1 MTPRDWY
8 ASLAERERRIV
19 GWGGAAAMVLLLA
32 AFLWKLGDVT
42 EAADKR
48 VQQKRQ
54 DLAWI
59 EAVTPR
65 LQAMP
70 AARSGE
76 SLALAVDRVAREAGL
91 GDALAGIEPAG
102 PGALRVRLKGASFDA
117 LALALARLQQQRGAV
132 TETATV
138 TASGEAGRV
147 DATLVLRGD

>member
-19 GWGGAAAMVLLLA
+19 GWGGAAGMVLLLA
-32 AFLWKLGDVT
+32 AFVWKLGDAT
-42 EAADKR
+42 AAADRR

-102 PGALRVRLKGASFDA
+102 PGALRVRLEKASFDA
-117 LALALARLQQQRGAV
+117 LALALARLQQQRGAL

-138 TASGEAGRV
+138 NASGEAGRV

>member
-32 AFLWKLGDVT
+32 VFVWKLGDVT
-42 EAADKR
+42 AAADRR

-102 PGALRVRLKGASFDA
+102 PGALRVRLEKASFDA
-117 LALALARLQQQRGAV
+117 LALALARLQQQRGTVA
-132 TETATV
+132 ETATV
-138 TASGEAGRV
+138 NASGEAGHV